1 MALMNQ
7 KQEQEVSSIIFI
19 LSGLEQTSDG
29 QEGSE
34 LDTFK

>member
-1 MALMNQ
+1 MALMSQ

-34 LDTFK
+34 LNIFK

>member
-1 MALMNQ
+1 MVLMSQ
-7 KQEQEVSSIIFI
+7 KQKQEVSSIIFI

-34 LDTFK
+34 VNIFK